1 MRRPM
6 QQPYPVLPTSVDR
19 KADDYQVNRSAN
31 QASLE
36 KLAAALARSREG
48 GGEKYTSR
56 HKAKGKLLPRER
68 IELLLDRGSY
78 FLELCPL
85 AGLDVAGHAPG
96 ASVIG
101 GVGLVSGVECLVTA
115 AESTVKGGAVGEYG
129 VIKSHRIA
137 EIGGANRLPS
147 I

>member
-1 MRRPM
+1 MRPPM

-19 KADDYQVNRSAN
+19 QADAYRANRDTN

-68 IELLLDRGSY
+68 VELLIDRDAH

-85 AGLDVAGHAPG
+85 AGLDISGHSPG
-96 ASVIG
+96 SSIIG
-101 GVGLVSGVECLVTA
+101 GIGVVSGVECF
-115 AESTVKGGAVGEYG
+115 
-129 VIKSHRIA
+129 
-137 EIGGANRLPS
+137 
-147 I
+147 